1 MVLLKSKDN
10 FWLIKSSLT
19 ERDLPDYNRYNNKIA
34 RLTGQS
40 MKPRTNTVYMQLIIK
55 LAADS
60 LIILNAMSEITT
72 VTRDG

>member
-1 MVLLKSKDN
+1 
-10 FWLIKSSLT
+10 
-19 ERDLPDYNRYNNKIA
+19 
-34 RLTGQS
+34 
-40 MKPRTNTVYMQLIIK
+40 MKPRTNTVYIQLIIK